1 MAKTPQ
7 IGNKSTENLFED
19 FHPMSEWLDEPENN
33 ILLVHLPDFTKEQIR
48 ITCVRSSRIV
58 RVTGER
64 QLGDNKWSRCNQ
76 AFPIPSNCKIDKIH
90 AKWNNAILTVTMP
103 KETITQ
109 PQPRKEEPKTT
120 QKSPKAAEHKEPKS
134 SKDFQQVS
142 ASQKAADEEP
152 KSSKD
157 FQQAAA
163 SPKAADKEP
172 KTSKDFQQ
180 ITEMQNEVKSN
191 IHGEKKEDGKSP
203 DALTAQK
210 SDETTFPK
218 DAVSMNQTDKTNE
231 VAKAKK
237 IDQMTQKGF
246 TMPENVTEKEEKK
259 SITAAVMKDV
269 KGIATDQNEDKQLL
283 INIGVAALVIVA
295 LGAYVSYSIGSKSKG

>member
-1 MAKTPQ
+1 M
-7 IGNKSTENLFED
+7 
-19 FHPMSEWLDEPENN
+19 
-33 ILLVHLPDFTKEQIR
+33 VDFTKEQIR

-64 QLGDNKWSRCNQ
+64 QLSDNKWSRCNQ

-142 ASQKAADEEP
+142 ASQKAA
-152 KSSKD
+152 
-157 FQQAAA
+157 A
-163 SPKAADKEP
+163 SPKAADKET

-180 ITEMQNEVKSN
+180 ITEKQNEVKSN

-210 SDETTFPK
+210 SYETTFPE
-218 DAVSMNQTDKTNE
+218 DAVSMNQTDKKNE

-237 IDQMTQKGF
+237 IDQMTHKGF

-269 KGIATDQNEDKQLL
+269 KGIATDHNEDKQLL

>member
-1 MAKTPQ
+1 M
-7 IGNKSTENLFED
+7 
-19 FHPMSEWLDEPENN
+19 
-33 ILLVHLPDFTKEQIR
+33 VDFTKEQIR

-120 QKSPKAAEHKEPKS
+120 QKSPKAAEHK
-134 SKDFQQVS
+134 
-142 ASQKAADEEP
+142 EP

-295 LGAYVSYSIGSKSKG
+295 LGAYVSYSIGPKSKG